1 MGPPAERI
9 RRAPLLR
16 GDLHRCARPGPWPL
30 NRFSLQAGARG
41 VGGSRTED
49 GGAGRLEERVGGVQA
64 ALRRATGGRD
74 VLSIRASAVRPSEA
88 SIFSNSV
95 EYLSGLC
102 VAGFPNLTAPLHPS

>member
-1 MGPPAERI
+1 MGGTSTTSGRGRPSPPSARPPEDRAL
-9 RRAPLLR
+9 RRR
-16 GDLHRCARPGPWPL
+16 ARPGPWPL

-95 EYLSGLC
+95 EYLS
-102 VAGFPNLTAPLHPS
+102 